1 MYGTVARIRIRPGTE
16 AQLNAEMERF
26 QARQVPGFVAEY
38 IYRMDTDPNETYMA
52 VVFES
57 KEAYHA
63 NANSPEMDEAYQRL
77 MQLFD
82 GAPEWHDGE
91 IIYSTTSG

>member
-1 MYGTVARIRIRPGTE
+1 MRPGAE
-16 AQLNAEMERF
+16 AQLNAEMDRF

-38 IYRMDTDPNETYMA
+38 IYRMDTDPNEVYMS

-63 NANSPEMDEAYQRL
+63 NANSPEMNEQFQRL

-82 GAPEWHDGE
+82 GEPEWHDGE
-91 IIYSTTSG
+91 IIYSTSQG